1 MMISPEI
8 SLLVDL
14 VGMALLAAVIVYAV
28 RLNARLSS
36 LKADKK
42 ELEGLLGGFARSTER
57 AENALARLKVGS
69 AEAGD
74 AVGAQLAQARELRDD
89 LSFMVER
96 AADTAERLENAIRDS
111 RERGVAPGAAK
122 PAKTAKPAGAGAA
135 LPERRGSA
143 AGERDGRG
151 GARVK
156 EDLLKTL
163 QGMR

>member
-1 MMISPEI
+1 MISPEI

-14 VGMALLAAVIVYAV
+14 VGMGLLAAVIVYAI
-28 RLNARLSS
+28 RLNARLAS

-42 ELEGLLGGFARSTER
+42 ELEALLAGFNQSTQR

-74 AVGAQLAQARELRDD
+74 AVGTQLSQARELRDD
-89 LSFMVER
+89 LAFMIDR
-96 AADTAERLENAIRDS
+96 AGDTAERLEQAIRDS
-111 RERGVAPGAAK
+111 RDLGPASGPVKGAKPPKPGAT
-122 PAKTAKPAGAGAA
+122 P
-135 LPERRGSA
+135 PERRGP
-143 AGERDGRG
+143 AGNDREGRG

-156 EDLLKTL
+156 SDLLKTL